1 MEEKKLTGWAL
12 VRTAIGIWIFGG
24 AMYVLGFI
32 TGQTVGETTGIE
44 TGKKLATIPSVEK
57 K

>member
-1 MEEKKLTGWAL
+1 MEEGKLSGWPL
-12 VRTAIGIWIFGG
+12 VMAVIAIWIFGG
-24 AMYVLGFI
+24 SMWLTGFI
-32 TGQTVGETTGIE
+32 TGEAVGETKGIE

>member
-1 MEEKKLTGWAL
+1 MKEGKLTGWVL
-12 VRTAIGIWIFGG
+12 VRTVLAIWIFGG
-24 AMYVLGFI
+24 SMWFLGFI
-32 TGQTVGETTGIE
+32 TGEATGETNGIE

>member
-1 MEEKKLTGWAL
+1 MEEKKLTGWPL
-12 VRTAIGIWIFGG
+12 IRTVIATWIFMGSLWF
-24 AMYVLGFI
+24 MGFV
-32 TGQTVGETTGIE
+32 TGQAVGETKGIE

>member
-12 VRTAIGIWIFGG
+12 VKAVIAIWIFGG
-24 AMYVLGFI
+24 SMWLTGFI
-32 TGQTVGETTGIE
+32 TGEVVGELNGIE
-44 TGKKLATIPSVEK
+44 TGKKLAILSVEK